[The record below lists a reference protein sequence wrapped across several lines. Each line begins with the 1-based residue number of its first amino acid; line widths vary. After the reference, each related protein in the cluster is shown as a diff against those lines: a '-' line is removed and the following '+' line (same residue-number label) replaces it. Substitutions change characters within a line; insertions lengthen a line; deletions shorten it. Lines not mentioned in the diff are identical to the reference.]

1 LKTNRPKK
9 QKGWHKK
16 VTRHKEVKIGQTTI
30 SWLSFIY
37 PQLIVKLKF
46 RLKIRPSKCKS
57 IQGSQDNQIRA
68 KCDLECLMLGKWNLS
83 RVGYS

>member
-1 LKTNRPKK
+1 MKINRPKNK
-9 QKGWHKK
+9 KGWHKK
-16 VTRHKEVKIGQTTI
+16 VTTHKEVEIGQTTI

-57 IQGSQDNQIRA
+57 IQGTQDNKIQA
-68 KCDLECLMLGKWNLS
+68 KYDLECLILETI
-83 RVGYS
+83 